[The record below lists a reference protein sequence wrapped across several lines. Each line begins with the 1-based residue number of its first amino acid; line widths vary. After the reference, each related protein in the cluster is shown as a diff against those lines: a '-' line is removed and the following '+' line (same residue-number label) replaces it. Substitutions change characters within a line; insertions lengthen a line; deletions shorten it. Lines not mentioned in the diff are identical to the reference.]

1 MKIGLG
7 EEENTIEIEKRE
19 PVKKD
24 AKSLLNSASIT
35 SLSLVSLCHILDTW
49 QLNWCKLESATF
61 LVLIKT
67 NTGYKLRLNN
77 FCGVAKKV
85 HVVCY

>member
-7 EEENTIEIEKRE
+7 EEENIIEIEKRE

-35 SLSLVSLCHILDTW
+35 SLSLVSLFTSWILGS
-49 QLNWCKLESATF
+49 LICANWNLQPF
-61 LVLIKT
+61 
-67 NTGYKLRLNN
+67 
-77 FCGVAKKV
+77 
-85 HVVCY
+85 